1 MYLLVR
7 AIQDLEGQKV
17 MANRKLYRTV
27 NVKSLSEAGNR
38 EFDLEYYMLEKEI
51 KLDDICVHTYGVE
64 ICKVCVDED
73 NVSHKEYR
81 KVYDVFCTQ
90 GEAIEVIE
98 KLARNTVTP
107 ISLLD
112 VLENLIGT
120 GDLINEEA
128 SFEAV

>member
-1 MYLLVR
+1 
-7 AIQDLEGQKV
+7 
-17 MANRKLYRTV
+17 MASRKLYRTV

-51 KLDDICVHTYGVE
+51 KLDGICVHTYGVE
-64 ICKVCVDED
+64 ICKVCVDD
-73 NVSHKEYR
+73 DKVAHKEYR